1 MRAKGYKN
9 FRRSWVSLD
18 HERSTWKD
26 GDTVDGS
33 EILQTHQLRSVF
45 FCLCLITGFK
55 NPRWLFGMMKLWNI
69 CVVCLC

>member
-45 FCLCLITGFK
+45 FCLFFMTGFSTIQTVVG
-55 NPRWLFGMMKLWNI
+55 NGILKLQQYDEAM
-69 CVVCLC
+69 